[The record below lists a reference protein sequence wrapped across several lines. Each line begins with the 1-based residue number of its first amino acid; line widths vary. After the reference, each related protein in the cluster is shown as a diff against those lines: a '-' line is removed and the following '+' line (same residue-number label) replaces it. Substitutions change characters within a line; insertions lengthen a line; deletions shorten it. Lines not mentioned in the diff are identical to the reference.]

1 MSAVRSA
8 AGDARVDACSAAA
21 GSLASR
27 TLSFVVHAT
36 LHVRCKGPDAA
47 ACAPCTLPPPISA
60 ATSPSHHATSSLCLL
75 LLHRVRSRASTRSP
89 SPRML
94 AWCLLQRTNWCAGSG
109 GAFAGRSRVHGLQK
123 ERGPCMLRPD
133 LLRWPSLFTYPRLSC
148 VPPPPPPPPAGGA
161 CVGRQQ
167 RAAAAV
173 ADGAPKQGH
182 RGGLQPGG
190 RKCGCHLRCRPHN
203 QGKQRAAHQRV
214 PASSAARL
222 FAPALRA
229 AHQVL
234 YAAAA
239 SMAAQLCAAA
249 GSRPA
254 QLSGT
259 AWDCTFACTR
269 APLAPSQPVTQGAAA
284 RPTLSLAAVGPGE
297 RLRCAH
303 AHAPQHLQHAGALF
317 RWVPAWLLG
326 TGGCSSHRG

>member
-1 MSAVRSA
+1 MLVLRQQGPSPRVHCPLSFMRPCMCAVR
-8 AGDARVDACSAAA
+8 V
-21 GSLASR
+21 
-27 TLSFVVHAT
+27 
-36 LHVRCKGPDAA
+36 P
-47 ACAPCTLPPPISA
+47 TLPPALPAPCLPPSLRPPHPPTTPRHRCA
-60 ATSPSHHATSSLCLL
+60 CCCFTGFVRGHQRGRLHLGCSPGACCREQTGAQ
-75 LLHRVRSRASTRSP
+75 VREAHLPVGPACTDCRRSVG
-89 SPRML
+89 L
-94 AWCLLQRTNWCAGSG
+94 ACCAQTCSG
-109 GAFAGRSRVHGLQK
+109 G
-123 ERGPCMLRPD
+123 P
-133 LLRWPSLFTYPRLSC
+133 PSLLIPGFPAS
-148 VPPPPPPPPAGGA
+148 PPPPPPPPAGGA